1 MPRRKAETKTEQP
14 PEEKGPALPSPHEIR
29 TAHKADLVKWCEEFR
44 LDPEG
49 KVEDLRKRL
58 LAHVES
64 KEVAEPKEPGAEGP
78 MEPGEEEAETGE
90 EAEEALEIPEEEEK
104 IAVKGEEEEGSR
116 VKPKAELD
124 PTLRRLLRLRAETSR
139 RRPEFLRQEWYRYQ
153 RLGLVWRRPRGMDSK
168 RRRRFQG
175 RTPVVRV
182 GYRGPAAV
190 RGLHPSGFKEVVVH
204 RPQDLEGLDPKRQA
218 ARVAGSVGTRKR
230 MEIEEKAEELGIR
243 LLNPL
248 AEE

>member
-1 MPRRKAETKTEQP
+1 MPRRKAKAEKEEP
-14 PEEKGPALPSPHEIR
+14 PEEKGPALPTPHEVR
-29 TAHKADLVKWCEEFR
+29 TAHKADLVKWCEEFG

-49 KVEDLRKRL
+49 KVEDLRERL
-58 LAHVES
+58 LALAES
-64 KEVAEPKEPGAEGP
+64 KEAAEPKEPEAKEP
-78 MEPGEEEAETGE
+78 EEPGEEAETE
-90 EAEEALEIPEEEEK
+90 EEALEVPEEEEK
-104 IAVKGEEEEGSR
+104 ISVKGEKEEKGIR
-116 VKPKAELD
+116 VKSKAELD
-124 PTLRRLLRLRAETSR
+124 PALRRLLGLRAETSR

-175 RTPVVRV
+175 RAPVVRV

-190 RGLHPSGFKEVVVH
+190 RGLHPSGFQEVVVH

-230 MEIEEKAEELGIR
+230 MEIEEKADELGIR